1 MRKEVLISG
10 FGGQGV
16 ILASVI
22 LGRAAA
28 VYEGLYAV
36 QTQSYGPESRGG
48 ASKAEVVISDEPI
61 DYPKTLRPDYAVF
74 LSQEAYQ
81 KYLTHLKENAILII
95 EKDLIP
101 HRNEEVEKKLKLKV
115 YALPLTKIAE
125 ETTGLSLTM
134 NILALGLLVALTEIV
149 SREAIEKAVLDAVP
163 KGTEQINLKA
173 LHKGFELGEKALK
186 GEL

>member
-1 MRKEVLISG
+1 MRKEILFSG

-28 VYEGLYAV
+28 VYENLYAV
-36 QTQSYGPESRGG
+36 QTQAYGPESRGG

-61 DYPKTLRPDYAVF
+61 DYPKTLHPDCAVF
-74 LSQEAYQ
+74 FSQEAYS
-81 KYLTHLKENAILII
+81 KYLHTVKEGATII
-95 EKDLIP
+95 VESDLVP
-101 HRNEEVEKKLKLKV
+101 HRDEEFEKKLKV
-115 YALPLTKIAE
+115 YALPLTEIAE

-134 NILALGLLVALTEIV
+134 NILTLGLLVALTDVV
-149 SREAIEKAVLDAVP
+149 SRKAIEKAVLDAVP
-163 KGTEQINLKA
+163 KGTEEINLRA
-173 LHKGFELGEKALK
+173 LRKGFELGEKAKK

>member
-1 MRKEVLISG
+1 MRKEVLFSG

-48 ASKAEVVISDEPI
+48 ASRAEVVISDEPI
-61 DYPKTLRPDYAVF
+61 DYPKVITPDYAVF
-74 LSQEAYQ
+74 FSQEAYT
-81 KYLTHLKENAILII
+81 KFLRTVKDGATVIV
-95 EKDLIP
+95 EKDLVP
-101 HRNEEVEKKLKLKV
+101 HRDFEFEKKFNV
-115 YALPLTKIAE
+115 IALPLTEIAE

-134 NILALGLLVALTEIV
+134 NILTLGILVGVTGIV
-149 SREAIEKAVLDAVP
+149 GKESIEKAVRDAVP
-163 KGTEQINLKA
+163 HGTEEINLRA
-173 LHKGFELGEKALK
+173 LRKGFELAEKLK
-186 GEL
+186 P

>member
-1 MRKEVLISG
+1 MRKEVLFSG

-61 DYPKTLRPDYAVF
+61 DYPKTLQPDYAVF
-74 LSQEAYQ
+74 FSQEAYS
-81 KYLTHLKENAILII
+81 KYLHTVREGAKVIV
-95 EKDLIP
+95 EKDLVP
-101 HRNEEVEKKLKLKV
+101 HRDLEFEKKLDV
-115 YALPLTKIAE
+115 IALPLTEIAE

-134 NILALGLLVALTEIV
+134 NILTLGILTEWTGIV
-149 SREAIEKAVLDAVP
+149 GREAIEKAVMDAVP
-163 KGTEQINLKA
+163 RGTEEINRRA
-173 LHKGFELGEKALK
+173 LLKGFELGERAKN

>member
-1 MRKEVLISG
+1 MRKEVLIGG

-36 QTQSYGPESRGG
+36 QTQAYGPESRGG
-48 ASKAEVVISDEPI
+48 ASRAEVVISDEPV
-61 DYPKTLRPDYAVF
+61 DYPKALNPEYALL
-74 LSQEAYQ
+74 LSQQAYE
-81 KYLTHLKENAILII
+81 KYLPVVKEGGIVIV
-95 EKDLIP
+95 EKDLVP
-101 HRNEEVEKKLKLKV
+101 NRNEELERKFKV
-115 YALPLTKIAE
+115 YALPLTEIAE

-134 NILALGLLVALTEIV
+134 NILTLGFLVKLTGIV
-149 SREAIEKAVLDAVP
+149 SDEAIEKAVLDSIP
-163 KGTEQINLKA
+163 KGTEHLNLRA
-173 LHKGFELGEKALK
+173 LKKGFELGEKALN

>member
-1 MRKEVLISG
+1 MRKEILFSG

-36 QTQSYGPESRGG
+36 QTQAYGPESRGG

-61 DYPKTLRPDYAVF
+61 DYPKTLHPDCAVF
-74 LSQEAYQ
+74 FSQEAYN
-81 KYLTHLKENAILII
+81 KYLHAVKEGARII
-95 EKDLIP
+95 VEEELVP
-101 HRNEEVEKKLKLKV
+101 HRDAEFEKKLNV
-115 YALPLTKIAE
+115 IALPLTEIAE

-134 NILALGLLVALTEIV
+134 NILTLGILTAWTGVV

-163 KGTEQINLKA
+163 KGTEEINLRA
-173 LHKGFELGEKALK
+173 LHKGFELGEKAK
-186 GEL
+186 SGEL

>member
-1 MRKEVLISG
+1 MRKEVLFSG

-28 VYEGLYAV
+28 VYENLYAV

-61 DYPKTLRPDYAVF
+61 DYPKTLQPDYAVF
-74 LSQEAYQ
+74 FSQEAYN
-81 KYLTHLKENAILII
+81 KYLRMVREGARII
-95 EKDLIP
+95 VESDLVP
-101 HRNEEVEKKLKLKV
+101 HRDEEFEKKLEVLS
-115 YALPLTKIAE
+115 LPLTGIAE

-134 NILALGLLVALTEIV
+134 NILTLGVLTAWTEVV
-149 SREAIEKAVLDAVP
+149 SRESIEKAVLDAVP
-163 KGTEQINLKA
+163 KGTEEINLRA
-173 LHKGFELGEKALK
+173 LRKGFELGEKAKAGDL
-186 GEL
+186 

>member
-1 MRKEVLISG
+1 MRKEVLFSG

-61 DYPKTLRPDYAVF
+61 DYPKTLHPDYAVF
-74 LSQEAYQ
+74 FSQEAYS
-81 KYLTHLKENAILII
+81 KYLHTVREGAKVII
-95 EKDLIP
+95 EKDLVP
-101 HRNEEVEKKLKLKV
+101 HRDFEFEKKLDV
-115 YALPLTKIAE
+115 IALPLTEIAE

-134 NILALGLLVALTEIV
+134 NILTLGILTSWTGIV
-149 SREAIEKAVLDAVP
+149 SRDSIEKAVLDAVP
-163 KGTEQINLKA
+163 KGTENINLRA
-173 LHKGFELGEKALK
+173 LKKGFEIGERAKR

>member
-1 MRKEVLISG
+1 MRKEVLFSG

-28 VYEGLYAV
+28 VYEGFYAV

-61 DYPKTLRPDYAVF
+61 DYPKALHPDYAVF
-74 LSQEAYQ
+74 FSQEAYS
-81 KYLTHLKENAILII
+81 KYLHTVKEGAKVII
-95 EKDLIP
+95 EKDLVP
-101 HRNEEVEKKLKLKV
+101 HRDEEFEKKLEV
-115 YALPLTKIAE
+115 IALPLTEIAE

-134 NILALGLLVALTEIV
+134 NILTLGILTAWTGIV
-149 SREAIEKAVLDAVP
+149 SKDSIEKAVLDAVP

-173 LHKGFELGEKALK
+173 LHKGFELGEKARN

>member
-1 MRKEVLISG
+1 MRKEVLFSG

-61 DYPKTLRPDYAVF
+61 DYPKTLEPDYAVF
-74 LSQEAYQ
+74 FSQEAYS
-81 KYLTHLKENAILII
+81 KYLHTVKEGAKVII
-95 EKDLIP
+95 EKDLVP
-101 HRNEEVEKKLKLKV
+101 HRDLEFEKKLDV
-115 YALPLTKIAE
+115 IALPLTEIAE

-134 NILALGLLVALTEIV
+134 NILTLGILTAWTDVV
-149 SREAIEKAVLDAVP
+149 SKEAIEKAVLDTVP
-163 KGTEQINLKA
+163 KGTEEINKRALK
-173 LHKGFELGEKALK
+173 KGFEIGEKAK
-186 GEL
+186 AGEL

>member
-1 MRKEVLISG
+1 MRKEVLFSG

-48 ASKAEVVISDEPI
+48 ASRAEVVISNEPI
-61 DYPKTLRPDYAVF
+61 DYPKVIAPDYAVF
-74 LSQEAYQ
+74 FSQEAYS
-81 KYLTHLKENAILII
+81 KFLRTVKEGATVIV
-95 EKDLIP
+95 EKDLVP
-101 HRNEEVEKKLKLKV
+101 HRDFEFEKKLNV
-115 YALPLTKIAE
+115 IALPLTEIAE

-134 NILALGLLVALTEIV
+134 NILTLGILVGVTGIV
-149 SREAIEKAVLDAVP
+149 SKDAIEKAVRDAVP
-163 KGTEQINLKA
+163 HGTEEINVRALK
-173 LHKGFELGEKALK
+173 KGFELAEKFK
-186 GEL
+186 P

>member
-1 MRKEVLISG
+1 MRKEVLFSG

-36 QTQSYGPESRGG
+36 QTQAYGPESRGG

-61 DYPKTLRPDYAVF
+61 DYPKTLSPDYAVF
-74 LSQEAYQ
+74 FSQEAYT
-81 KYLTHLKENAILII
+81 KYLHTVKKGAKII
-95 EKDLIP
+95 VEKDLVP
-101 HRNEEVEKKLKLKV
+101 HRDFEFEKTLDVL
-115 YALPLTKIAE
+115 ALPLTEIAE

-134 NILALGLLVALTEIV
+134 NILTLGVLTAWTEIV
-149 SREAIEKAVLDAVP
+149 GRGAIEKAVLDAVP

-173 LHKGFELGEKALK
+173 LHKGFELGERAKR

>member
-1 MRKEVLISG
+1 MRREILFSG

-22 LGRAAA
+22 VGRAAA

-36 QTQSYGPESRGG
+36 QTQAYGPESRGG

-61 DYPKTLRPDYAVF
+61 DYPKALSPDCAVF
-74 LSQEAYQ
+74 FSQEAYD
-81 KYLTHLKENAILII
+81 KYLHLVKDGGIAIV
-95 EKDLIP
+95 ESDLIP
-101 HRNEEVEKKLKLKV
+101 HRHPEIEKKLRV
-115 YALPLTKIAE
+115 YALPLTEIAE

-134 NILALGLLVALTEIV
+134 NILTVGLLTKLSNVL
-149 SREAIEKAVLDAVP
+149 SEASVEKAVLDAVP

-173 LHKGFELGEKALK
+173 LHKGFELGEKAFK